1 MRVLWGWGMRTRL
14 VGIYCI
20 RNHVNGKRYV
30 GQSINIKSRFA
41 DHKCDLRHGRH
52 PNSHLQR
59 SWDKHGEAAF
69 QFSVLELTT
78 PEQLSEREGYFC
90 QEFQSYLPQHGFNQA
105 KVDPDGKYHLSD
117 EGRRKVGDFH
127 RGVPKSEQHRLRIAK
142 AHLGKSQAPH
152 TEETKVAMSLS
163 RTGSKNHNYGK
174 PMSDAAK
181 ARLSASLTGKKRS
194 VPRPP
199 ISDETR
205 SKMRASAIARA
216 SRKGDPDVS
225 RS

>member
-1 MRVLWGWGMRTRL
+1 MRTRL

-20 RNHVNGKRYV
+20 QNQVDGKRYV
-30 GQSINIKSRFA
+30 GQSVNIKSRFA
-41 DHKCDLRHGRH
+41 DHRCDLRHGRH

-69 QFSVLELTT
+69 QFSVVELTT

-90 QEFQSYLPQHGFNQA
+90 QEFQSYLPPHGFNQA
-105 KVDPDGKYHLSD
+105 KVDPDGRYHLSD

-127 RGVPKSEQHRLRIAK
+127 RGVPKSEEHRLRIAK
-142 AHLGKSQAPH
+142 AHLGKSQVPH

-174 PMSDAAK
+174 PMSDVAK
-181 ARLSASLTGKKRS
+181 ARLSATKTGKPRLI
-194 VPRPP
+194 PRPP
-199 ISDETR
+199 ISEATRAKMHDSALARVARRRETNV
-205 SKMRASAIARA
+205 SA
-216 SRKGDPDVS
+216 
-225 RS
+225 

>member
-1 MRVLWGWGMRTRL
+1 MRTRL

-20 RNHVNGKRYV
+20 QNQVDGKRYV
-30 GQSINIKSRFA
+30 GQSVNIKSRFA
-41 DHKCDLRHGRH
+41 DHRCDLRHGRH

-69 QFSVLELTT
+69 QFSVVELTT

-90 QEFQSYLPQHGFNQA
+90 QEFQSYLPPHGFNQA
-105 KVDPDGKYHLSD
+105 KVDPDGRYHLSD

-127 RGVPKSEQHRLRIAK
+127 RGVPKSEEHRLRIAK
-142 AHLGKSQAPH
+142 AHLGKSQVPH

-174 PMSDAAK
+174 PMSDVAK
-181 ARLSASLTGKKRS
+181 ARLSASKTGKPRLI
-194 VPRPP
+194 PRPP
-199 ISDETR
+199 ISEATR
-205 SKMRASAIARA
+205 AKMHDSALARVA
-216 SRKGDPDVS
+216 RKREANVS
-225 RS
+225 A